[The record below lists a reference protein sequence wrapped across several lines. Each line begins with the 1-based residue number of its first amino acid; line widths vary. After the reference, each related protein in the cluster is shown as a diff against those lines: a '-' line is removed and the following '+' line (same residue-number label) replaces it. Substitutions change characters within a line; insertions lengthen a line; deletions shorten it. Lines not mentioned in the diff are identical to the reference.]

1 MSTSSEDIP
10 SHFVAPGSAV
20 SDVPIFL
27 TGFARSGT
35 TWINQLMQEYFDA
48 GFVNEGQFIIS
59 FGNGLPRYGN
69 LREVGSRERLIHDL
83 ANDEYFSILKRNYCI
98 EIDWGRI
105 RQSYESFAGIVKGV
119 LIQIAE
125 RLGKHRIGSK
135 YPVFGRHLTLLNNL
149 FPDCRV
155 IHLVRDGRDCALSH
169 KMVRWGHQNTYSAAI
184 SWRRYLEAARHSSKQ
199 LRSRYLEIRYE
210 DLLMEPG
217 ATMRE
222 LERFIT
228 GRDEYSITTRFLE
241 GHSVL
246 KTDKVARWRHAMPTG
261 SQAIFEAVAGDMLKL
276 YDYPVT
282 GIDHATPFL
291 FKAGYLAQDQLMREY
306 WRLARKV
313 FKGIPEH
320 K

>member
-1 MSTSSEDIP
+1 LVGAD
-10 SHFVAPGSAV
+10 SAI

-35 TWINQLMQEYFDA
+35 TWVNQLMQDYFDA
-48 GFVNEGQFIIS
+48 GFVNEGQFIVS
-59 FGNGLPRYGN
+59 FGNRLPHYGDLQAVGN
-69 LREVGSRERLIHDL
+69 REKLILDL
-83 ANDEYFSILKRNYCI
+83 ANDEFFAILRRNYSI
-98 EIDWGRI
+98 ESDWDRI
-105 RQSYESFAGIVKGV
+105 RRTCESFAGIVRGV
-119 LIQIAE
+119 LIQIAQ
-125 RLGKHRIGSK
+125 RRGKHRIGSK

-169 KMVRWGHQNTYSAAI
+169 RGVRWGHQNTYSAAVN
-184 SWRRYLEAARHSSKQ
+184 WRRYLETARNSSKQ
-199 LRSRYLEIRYE
+199 LPGRYLEIRYE
-210 DLLMEPG
+210 DLLMAPD
-217 ATMRE
+217 ATMRK

-228 GRDEYSITTRFLE
+228 GQHGYSITTRFLE
-241 GHSVL
+241 EHSVL
-246 KTDKVARWRHAMPTG
+246 KTGKVGGWRRAMPVG
-261 SQAIFEAVAGDMLKL
+261 SQAVFEAAAGDMLKL

-282 GIDHATPFL
+282 GIYSPTPLL
-291 FKAGYLAQDQLMREY
+291 FKAGCLAHDQLMREY